1 MIILA
6 IFSKTNIEVNS
17 CSFSIQ
23 IIHTPILSYIVV
35 GRAQCPVAC
44 DNGACYNIF
53 MDDESDVDLEA
64 LKNLRSS
71 DDDADSEELLACGD

>member
-1 MIILA
+1 LVRLLLGQDESPR
-6 IFSKTNIEVNS
+6 FV
-17 CSFSIQ
+17 
-23 IIHTPILSYIVV
+23 
-35 GRAQCPVAC
+35 QCPVAC

-53 MDDESDVDLEA
+53 MNDESDVDLEA